1 MKVSRQRRFSSRR
14 KGVRSFLVA
23 SLLAVLALLVS
34 PANASSLGVLEVDGS
49 DNKVE
54 TLSLFPEIPEFDN
67 TLLGPRAESRAD
79 RVVTETGA
87 GTSTE
92 DEVTRFLAT
101 TKVAEPGVLIG
112 MYTSASLQVT
122 AYEIGQ
128 VEAWLSENGLDQQ
141 IAIAGTFMDIEFPNP
156 EWNIPHDLDA
166 AWDQG
171 AVPFVNLAVGTAGL
185 GPRSA
190 YDVASG
196 AIDDAIRQWASI
208 FAQWTQG
215 GRRWA
220 YVAPL
225 QEMNAGWVSY
235 GLDPENYKLAFTRI
249 QRIFVEEGVPEG
261 AVLWVFAPNGWSQPG
276 HEFEKYYPGDEVVDV
291 VGFSAFNFGACVAS
305 GEGWDPYEEA
315 IHPYMERMEAMAP
328 EKPIFLA
335 QTGSVKEGGDRG
347 AWLVDTLENLAQVK
361 NFRGLIYFNVSK
373 VEAGAPSCNPVDWRV
388 YDPEIGVGEEGFIQA
403 LQILGGGATVVPS
416 NLVFLPMIIQ

>member
-14 KGVRSFLVA
+14 KGGRSFLVA
-23 SLLAVLALLVS
+23 SLLAMLALLVS

-49 DNKVE
+49 DNQVE
-54 TLSLFPEIPEFDN
+54 TLSLFPEIPELDN
-67 TLLGPRAESRAD
+67 NLLGPRAENRAD
-79 RVVTETGA
+79 GVVAETGA
-87 GTSTE
+87 GTSTG

-122 AYEIGQ
+122 AFEIGQ
-128 VEAWLSENGLDQQ
+128 VEAWLSDNDLDQQ

-208 FAQWTQG
+208 FRQWSQDGTK
-215 GRRWA
+215 RA
-220 YVAPL
+220 FIAPL
-225 QEMNAGWVSY
+225 QEMNANWVSY
-235 GLDPENYKLAFTRI
+235 GLDPEDYKLAFTRI

-261 AVLWVFAPNGWSQPG
+261 AVLWVFAPNGWSQPE

-305 GEGWDPYEEA
+305 GEGWDTYEEA
-315 IHPYMERMEAMAP
+315 IQPYMERMEAMAP

-347 AWLVDTLENLAQVK
+347 AWLVDTLENLTQVK

-403 LQILGGGATVVPS
+403 LQILDGGAAVVPS